1 MIVAPLTPANILVS
15 ISEALVREVQM
26 VNTAPNVFSAVH
38 GCLCVCV

>member
-1 MIVAPLTPANILVS
+1 MIVAPLAPANTLVS

-26 VNTAPNVFSAVH
+26 ANTAPDVISAVQ

>member
-1 MIVAPLTPANILVS
+1 MVVAPLTPANILVS

-26 VNTAPNVFSAVH
+26 ANTAPSVIAAVH